1 MANWNSPLRSVASLT
16 APVRC
21 CRLADMVRTSAKR
34 ILLCLLSLLIC
45 ASAYAAD
52 ASSLLSSLIAR
63 HALKRHIVK
72 PPSGILRHEYIV
84 PDGPYFQLFD
94 WDMYFMGAALSYDKV
109 SRPIV
114 GSVEDFLA
122 FVDEFANWTGY
133 APREIA
139 PDAVWALPEMCKPF
153 LAQAAV
159 RASLTSGD
167 VSWLRGSDAPP
178 SSDPNYR
185 KLQIYERPEAVPRLT
200 YYQKIKDTLAFWEN
214 NRRAPDGLFVWY
226 NGVESGT
233 DNNPAVS
240 DMPSQVTEGV
250 DLQSYIYREYLALAF
265 LARRLGEHQDTK
277 IYEEK
282 AASLKALVRQL
293 MWSEE
298 DGSYWNIDGRTRT
311 YVKIKTWTNFVPL
324 WAGIAS
330 SAQATRMIGV
340 LLDPAQFWSSHGV
353 RTLSRD
359 EKLYDPGGGYWRGPV
374 WVLSNYLM
382 MHGLLNYG
390 YKTQAAEL
398 ADKTQN
404 LLVADFQ
411 KTGGMNENYNPETGL
426 PDAGGHF
433 VSWNLLAEHMKEEA
447 TSGTDPTA
455 IPSQ

>member
-1 MANWNSPLRSVASLT
+1 MASTISRPIILSLL
-16 APVRC
+16 P
-21 CRLADMVRTSAKR
+21 
-34 ILLCLLSLLIC
+34 LLIC
-45 ASAYAAD
+45 AHAHADEGSA
-52 ASSLLSSLIAR
+52 SLSSLIAR
-63 HALKRHIVK
+63 HGLKRHIVK
-72 PPSGILRHEYIV
+72 RPRGILRHEYIV

-94 WDMYFMGAALSYDKV
+94 WDMYFMSAALSYDRV

-114 GSVEDFLA
+114 GSIEDFLG

-133 APREIA
+133 TPREIA

-159 RASLTSGD
+159 RASLTAGD
-167 VSWLRGSDAPP
+167 VSWLRGSDPPP
-178 SSDPNYR
+178 SADPNYR
-185 KLQIYERPEAVPRLT
+185 KLQIYERPDAVPRLT

-240 DMPSQVTEGV
+240 DEPSQTTEGV

-265 LARRLGEHQDTK
+265 LSRRLEEDRDATL
-277 IYEEK
+277 YEEK
-282 AASLKALVRQL
+282 AASLKALVQQHL
-293 MWSEE
+293 WSEE
-298 DGSYWNIDGRTRT
+298 DGSYWNIDSRTRA
-311 YVKIKTWTNFVPL
+311 YVKIKTWTNFLPL

-330 SAQATRMIGV
+330 PAQAKRMIAV
-340 LLDPAQFWSSHGV
+340 LLDPAQFWSPHGV

-359 EKLYDPGGGYWRGPV
+359 EKLYDPGRGYWRGPV

-390 YKTQAAEL
+390 RKAEAAEL
-398 ADKTQN
+398 ADKTQS

-426 PDAGGHF
+426 PDANGHF

-447 TSGTDPTA
+447 ASGADPTA
-455 IPSQ
+455 IPER